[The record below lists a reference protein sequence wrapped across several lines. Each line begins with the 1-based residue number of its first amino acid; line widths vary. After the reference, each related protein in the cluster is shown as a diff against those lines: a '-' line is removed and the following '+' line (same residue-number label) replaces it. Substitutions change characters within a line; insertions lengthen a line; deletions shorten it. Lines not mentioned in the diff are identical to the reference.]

1 MKRSDMPGPMCREL
15 SLQVPSSP
23 RRTDGKGILLFP
35 VRVARANDI
44 GSFAVPDRLCRRHS
58 FAPRYPS
65 FPNVG
70 QATDVPKKTGSQG
83 LMTGPTMRAQG
94 AEPERCLRL
103 PIIWPGKPER
113 IRTMDL
119 KGKKIAIL
127 ATNGFEQ
134 AELEV
139 PRDRLSKAGA
149 TVDVVS
155 LASGEIKGWDK
166 KDWGRPVKVDKTLDE
181 VSAGDYDAIVLP
193 GGQINPDL
201 LRVEP
206 KALKFIKDIFDAK
219 KVVAA
224 VCHAP
229 WLLIETGI
237 AKGRRMTSFKSIK
250 TDVANAG
257 AKWEDS
263 EVVVDQGVITSRNPG
278 DLEAFSAKIIEEVK
292 EGRHTQRS
300 AA

>member
-1 MKRSDMPGPMCREL
+1 
-15 SLQVPSSP
+15 
-23 RRTDGKGILLFP
+23 
-35 VRVARANDI
+35 
-44 GSFAVPDRLCRRHS
+44 
-58 FAPRYPS
+58 
-65 FPNVG
+65 
-70 QATDVPKKTGSQG
+70 
-83 LMTGPTMRAQG
+83 
-94 AEPERCLRL
+94 
-103 PIIWPGKPER
+103 
-113 IRTMDL
+113 MDL
-119 KGKKIAIL
+119 TGKKIAIL

-134 AELEV
+134 AELEM
-139 PRDRLSKAGA
+139 PQERLKKAGA

-155 LASGEIKGWDK
+155 LAAGEIKGWNK

-181 VSAGDYDAIVLP
+181 ASAADYDAIVLP

-219 KVVAA
+219 KIVAA

-237 AKGRRMTSFKSIK
+237 AKGRKMTSFKSIK

-257 AKWEDS
+257 AKWEDA

-278 DLEAFSAKIIEEVK
+278 DLEAFCAKIVEEVK

>member
-1 MKRSDMPGPMCREL
+1 
-15 SLQVPSSP
+15 
-23 RRTDGKGILLFP
+23 
-35 VRVARANDI
+35 
-44 GSFAVPDRLCRRHS
+44 
-58 FAPRYPS
+58 
-65 FPNVG
+65 
-70 QATDVPKKTGSQG
+70 
-83 LMTGPTMRAQG
+83 
-94 AEPERCLRL
+94 
-103 PIIWPGKPER
+103 
-113 IRTMDL
+113 MDL
-119 KGKKIAIL
+119 TGKKIAIL

-139 PRDRLSKAGA
+139 PQERLKQAGA

-155 LASGEIKGWDK
+155 LAVGEIKGWDQ

-181 VSAGDYDAIVLP
+181 ASAADYDAIVLP

-237 AKGRRMTSFKSIK
+237 AKGRKMTSFRSIK

-257 AKWEDS
+257 AKWEDA
-263 EVVVDQGVITSRNPG
+263 EVVVDQSIITSRNPG
-278 DLEAFSAKIIEEVK
+278 DLEAFCAKIVEEVK